1 MRLVQIFL
9 LLASFLSQAQN
20 FTSSLPIVKVTSSQT
35 IVDEPRV
42 AGQMRVINNSTTVNS
57 SSDTVYALNTNI
69 DIELRGNS
77 SLEFDKKSYTVILKS
92 NDGSPKSDSIL
103 TMPEG
108 NEWVLHAMYIHKSM
122 IRIPLTHILFEKM
135 GHYAPRGHYVEL
147 IVNGDYK
154 GIYWFMEKVTVNPDR
169 TNINEFSNDIT
180 GGYMLRIDWEG
191 KAGSFSSNY
200 DSQGG
205 QKMKLQ
211 YHYPKGSVL
220 TPEHKSYLK
229 NSVTNF
235 EDALFSENF
244 RSFQNIRYD
253 DYIDINSF
261 SDFMLIN
268 ELSKN
273 SDGYKLS
280 SYIHKNSD
288 LVDPKW
294 KAGPIWDFD
303 QTYGL
308 SLVCSCNDTCG
319 WTFMQSQAGCEDLF
333 SMPMWWQNFT
343 RDSIYT
349 NLLEQKWS
357 TYRSS
362 FLEDQQ
368 LLGLIDSL
376 QNEIS
381 GALDRNFSRWNLLG
395 ESVWEYPQDPAFS
408 SYEEEISYLKKW
420 TVDRMDWMDT
430 NIEYIQ
436 EWSSAKNNVAVYP
449 NPATNLV
456 KIVVAPGDEI
466 IIVDASGRLLY
477 HESDCSNSLI
487 ILRLEDWSEGVYT
500 IFQRNKNG
508 VNSGKL
514 VVER

>member
-1 MRLVQIFL
+1 MKLALTFL
-9 LLASFLSQAQN
+9 FLITYLCWAQN

-42 AGQMRVINNSTTVNS
+42 GGEMLIIDNLSANNSST
-57 SSDTVYALNTNI
+57 DTSYSTNTKI
-69 DIELRGNS
+69 DIEFRGNS
-77 SLEFDKKSYTVILKS
+77 SLDFDKKSYTVILKS
-92 NDGSPKSDSIL
+92 NDGNPASDSIL
-103 TMPEG
+103 GMPPG
-108 NEWVLHAMYIHKSM
+108 NEWVLHAMYIDKSM
-122 IRIPLTHILFEKM
+122 IRIPLSHILFQKM
-135 GHYAPRGHYVEL
+135 GHYAPRGRYVEL
-147 IVNGDYK
+147 IVNEDYK
-154 GIYWFMEKVTVNPDR
+154 GIYWFMEKVTVNANR
-169 TNINEFSNDIT
+169 TNIEELSNDLT
-180 GGYMLRIDWEG
+180 GGYMLRIDWDG

-211 YHYPKGSVL
+211 YHYPKGSVM
-220 TPEHKSYLK
+220 TEEHKSYLK
-229 NSVTNF
+229 NSITNF
-235 EDALFSENF
+235 EDALFSQNF
-244 RSFQNIRYD
+244 KSFNNVRYD
-253 DYIDINSF
+253 EYVDMNSF

-288 LVDPKW
+288 FLDPKW

-308 SLVCSCNDTCG
+308 SLVCSCDDTCG
-319 WTFMQSQAGCEDLF
+319 WTFMQSQAGCEDLA
-333 SMPMWWQNFT
+333 SMPLWWQNFT

-349 NLLEQKWS
+349 NLMEQKWNN
-357 TYRSS
+357 YRSS

-368 LLGLIDSL
+368 LLSLVDSL

-395 ESVWEYPQDPAFS
+395 VSVWEYPQDPAFS
-408 SYEEEISYLKKW
+408 SYAEEINYLKEW
-420 TVDRMDWMDT
+420 TLNRMKWMDV
-430 NIEYIQ
+430 NIEHIQ
-436 EWSSAKNNVAVYP
+436 AWRSSKNNVAIYP
-449 NPATNLV
+449 NPAISSV
-456 KIVVAPGDEI
+456 QIVVAPGDEI
-466 IIVDASGRLLY
+466 IITDASGRLIY
-477 HESDCSNSLI
+477 REKDCSKSLLSLDI
-487 ILRLEDWSEGVYT
+487 QDWSEGVYT

-508 VNSGKL
+508 INSGKL